1 VKIDVDGKEETGDR
15 EGVRHDACKEYQ
27 MYIAVVIGIG
37 HVGTGTC
44 YDAAK
49 LAKREGGYVVREKS
63 KVAVAF
69 FDGSSMQ
76 ATDNAYD
83 DEKNAIAAI
92 PV

>member
-1 VKIDVDGKEETGDR
+1 
-15 EGVRHDACKEYQ
+15 

-49 LAKREGGYVVREKS
+49 LAKRDGGYVVREKS

-69 FDGSSMQ
+69 FDGSSVQ
-76 ATDNAYD
+76 PTVNAYD
-83 DEKNAIAAI
+83 DERESIGAV